1 MSEQRTLK
9 AMVSDPGP
17 KIGHML
23 FEFMTPNVGYGLS
36 SAGADFVVIDMEHNG
51 LGFETLATTIRY
63 LHAAALPVIAR
74 IATRSPADVSRA
86 CDVGADG
93 IMVPMVSSVGEVE
106 RIAAA
111 MKYYPEGRR
120 GVALPPLARYGPI
133 PMIDAFAEA
142 NRRLALFIQIENTD
156 GVENADAIAA
166 LDSVDCLW
174 TGHADLS
181 CALGVPGDFQC
192 ETFRQAEAKI
202 IAAAKSKGKSLGR
215 LTLSVE
221 GCVELSRL
229 GYDFLVY
236 GNDLKLWTA
245 ALTDG
250 IGSIRTTLN

>member
-9 AMVSDPGP
+9 TMIADPGA

-36 SAGADFVVIDMEHNG
+36 SAGADFAVIDMEHNG

-63 LHAAALPVIAR
+63 LHASAVPVIAR
-74 IATRSPADVSRA
+74 IATSSPTDVSRA
-86 CDVGADG
+86 CDVGADA
-93 IMVPMVSSVGEVE
+93 IMVPMVSNVAEVE
-106 RIAAA
+106 TITAA

-133 PMIDAFAEA
+133 PMVEAFAEA
-142 NRRLALFIQIENTD
+142 NRRLALFIQIENID

-181 CALGVPGDFQC
+181 CSLGVPGDFQC
-192 ETFRQAEAKI
+192 ETFRHAEAKI
-202 IAAAKSKGKSLGR
+202 IAAAKSSGKSLGR
-215 LTLSVE
+215 LAQNVE
-221 GCVELSRL
+221 DCVALNQL

-236 GNDLKLWTA
+236 GNDLNLWSSGLA
-245 ALTDG
+245 EG
-250 IGSIRTTLN
+250 IGRIRTTLN